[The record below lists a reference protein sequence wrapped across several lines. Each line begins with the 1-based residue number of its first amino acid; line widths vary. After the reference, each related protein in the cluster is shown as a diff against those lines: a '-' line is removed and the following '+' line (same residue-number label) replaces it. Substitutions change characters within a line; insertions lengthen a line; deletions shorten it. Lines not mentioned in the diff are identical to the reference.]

1 MFFPSVVHRVRLIR
15 SIATAA
21 LLVHI
26 AMPLWAAESA
36 SLPLSLHEAQRLAA
50 ARSPQ
55 LDAQD
60 AVARA
65 AREMAVSAGQLP
77 DPVLKLGIDNLPVT
91 KSDALSL
98 TRDFMTQR
106 RIGFAQEL
114 PREEKRKL
122 KSERF
127 EHDAQRAQAQRQLAL
142 AGIQRDT
149 ALAWLERYYA
159 QAIHALLQQQLKE
172 TRLQADDADIAFRT
186 GRGAQANVFAAR
198 AALIELQDRL
208 SQIER
213 QTRSADLQLVRW
225 IGADANRPLAGQ
237 PAWQSS
243 TLDLPLSSGQLRQY
257 PRLAVLAAQ
266 VDATETEA
274 RLAQANTSAD
284 WTVEAAYQQ
293 RGPAFSNMVSIGVSI
308 PLQWDQKNRQNREIA
323 AKLALVEE
331 ARANYEDTLRAY
343 EAEVRSLIND
353 WQTGK
358 EQVARYTTQLI
369 PVTGQRS
376 EAALTAYR
384 IGKSDLASALAARRD
399 EINTRIQ
406 ALTLELETA
415 RLWAQLNYLTPN
427 KALANATETTTPR
440 PISLKNHP

>member
-1 MFFPSVVHRVRLIR
+1 MFFPSVVHPVRLIR

-26 AMPLWAAESA
+26 AVPLWAAESA

-77 DPVLKLGIDNLPVT
+77 DPVLKLGIDNLPVSG
-91 KSDALSL
+91 SDALSL

-106 RIGFAQEL
+106 RIGFAQEF

-122 KSERF
+122 KSERY
-127 EHDAQRAQAQRQLAL
+127 ERDAQRAQAQRQLAL

-159 QAIHALLQQQLKE
+159 QAMHALLQQQLEE

-208 SQIER
+208 SQLER

-243 TLDLPLSSGQLRQY
+243 TLDLPLSSGQLSQY

-266 VDATETEA
+266 VDAAETEA

-323 AKLALVEE
+323 A
-331 ARANYEDTLRAY
+331 
-343 EAEVRSLIND
+343 
-353 WQTGK
+353 
-358 EQVARYTTQLI
+358 YTTQLI
-369 PVTGQRS
+369 PVAGQRS

-384 IGKSDLASALAARRD
+384 IGKSDLASALAARRE

-415 RLWAQLNYLTPN
+415 RLWAQLNYLTPD
-427 KALANATETTTPR
+427 KARANATESATTR